1 MGKSG
6 FKGAVETVY
15 APVTNGHM
23 MIGKA
28 YTRGVRS
35 HMMSESAALLLL
47 EEFWHSL
54 TAVEQVQSV
63 KIYDLPNPE
72 ECKD

>member
-1 MGKSG
+1 MEKSG

-15 APVTNGHM
+15 ARVTNGHM
-23 MIGKA
+23 MIRKA

-35 HMMSESAALLLL
+35 HMMLESAALLLL

-54 TAVEQVQSV
+54 TTVEQAQLV